1 MKKKPEQK
9 NENKVNYL
17 IDNFVID
24 AINIIKD
31 TAGEVSTFKA
41 RVQEADKV
49 NLNRRIYLKDALKEA
64 VDFYKKK
71 IAAKQS
77 YALVDHPDM
86 CAGASFDKVG
96 ALITD
101 IWFDENDNFVYIEGT
116 FIKNDN
122 FRTKL
127 KPIIDAGGALPF
139 SVRGYSVKDGN
150 PEWSDEKQ
158 AWIFGKGYRIG
169 AYDFVV
175 DPALEEASTISME
188 QREEQ
193 QADINL
199 NKSKEEHRM
208 FKTVD
213 ELRAEYPSLVKILDD
228 QIETLKKTNDA
239 NEKTVIETKK
249 QVETLTAEV
258 STKTDSLNKANAE
271 IAKAKFDMGVTE
283 LMKDHKYAK
292 FINIPATVTTIED
305 ATAYITAETAKLD
318 AFKASMAPA
327 AAPVVPVVTPA
338 VTPAPTTDALT
349 PITDPAV
356 VNMDSVVFDTKE
368 VDEFDR
374 LARS

>member
-9 NENKVNYL
+9 NENKINYL
-17 IDNFVID
+17 IDSFVID
-24 AINIIKD
+24 AINLVKD
-31 TAGEVSTFKA
+31 EAGEVSTFKA

-49 NLNRRIYLKDALKEA
+49 NLNRRIYAKDALKEA
-64 VDFYKKK
+64 VDIYKKK

-77 YALVDHPDM
+77 YALVDHPNM
-86 CAGASFDKVG
+86 FEGAAFDKVG
-96 ALITD
+96 ALITN
-101 IWFDENDNFVYIEGT
+101 IWFDDSDNFVYIEGT

-122 FRTKL
+122 FRSKL
-127 KPIIDAGGALPF
+127 RPIIDAGGALPF
-139 SVRGYSVKDGN
+139 SARGYSIKDGN
-150 PEWSDEKQ
+150 PEWSDEKN

-188 QREEQ
+188 HREEI
-193 QADINL
+193 QADITK
-199 NKSKEEHRM
+199 KSKEEHRM

-228 QIETLKKTNDA
+228 QIETLKKANDS
-239 NEKTVIETKK
+239 NEKEVIETKK

-292 FINIPATVTTIED
+292 FLNIPATVNTLED
-305 ATAYITAETAKLD
+305 AKAYVDAETAKLD
-318 AFKASMAPA
+318 AFKASMAP
-327 AAPVVPVVTPA
+327 VTPA
-338 VTPAPTTDALT
+338 VPSTPQAATTDAQETVT
-349 PITDPAV
+349 PINDPAV
-356 VNMDSVVFDTKE
+356 VNMDSVEFDSKE
-368 VDEFDR
+368 VDEYDR